1 MTTQPGRSDGS
12 SSPYEK
18 LRVQGSYR
26 AAFIGYGIAI
36 LTLFLSSTRATEA
49 ASSIPRQV
57 FYMLAIGLGLQ
68 ALLFAVRMLTAR
80 YERAAGLEGYLSPLA
95 VYIFELAVDAVTV
108 SLYAWATYRGLL
120 AYATDL

>member
-1 MTTQPGRSDGS
+1 MTTQPGRSGES

-36 LTLFLSSTRATEA
+36 LTLFLSSTRAAEA
-49 ASSIPRQV
+49 ASIPRQV
-57 FYMLAIGLGLQ
+57 FYMLGIGLGLQ